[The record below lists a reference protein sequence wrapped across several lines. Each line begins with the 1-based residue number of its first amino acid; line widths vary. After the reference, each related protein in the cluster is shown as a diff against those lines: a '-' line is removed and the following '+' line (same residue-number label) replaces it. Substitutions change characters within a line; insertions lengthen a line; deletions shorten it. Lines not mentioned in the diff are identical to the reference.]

1 VPSHILFS
9 FFPDKHRFHLGS
21 IEIKDAEKCKTD
33 LERAED
39 MENKSGYVVHHL
51 NARMVF

>member
-1 VPSHILFS
+1 M
-9 FFPDKHRFHLGS
+9 GS
-21 IEIKDAEKCKTD
+21 IEIKDVEKCKTD